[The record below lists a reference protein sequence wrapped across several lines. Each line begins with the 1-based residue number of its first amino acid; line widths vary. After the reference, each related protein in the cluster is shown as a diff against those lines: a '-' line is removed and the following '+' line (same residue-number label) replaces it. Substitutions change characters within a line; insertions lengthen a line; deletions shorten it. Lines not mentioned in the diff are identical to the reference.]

1 MMHRLDGKVA
11 FLTAA
16 GAGIGKATALAFARE
31 GARVVATDR
40 DVKALAAL
48 TEELAAISPGHQT
61 FTLDVLD
68 HDALQSAANNHTD
81 INVLFN
87 CAGWVHEGSL
97 ANTSV
102 GDWQKSFDLN
112 VTPMFVLTRA
122 FLPYF
127 LRNGGASVI
136 NVASLASSLKG
147 IPNRLAYTAS
157 KAAVIGMSKSIAMDY
172 IKNGIRVNT
181 ICPGTVDSPSLHS
194 RAASTGDEAKS
205 MQNYIARQPIGRLG
219 RPEEIAAV
227 AVYLAGDESG
237 YTTGTDI
244 IVDGGIRL

>member
-1 MMHRLDGKVA
+1 MHRLDGKVA

-16 GAGIGKATALAFARE
+16 AAGIGRATALAFAGE
-31 GARVVATDR
+31 GARIVATDR
-40 DVKALAAL
+40 DAKALDGLAK
-48 TEELAAISPGHQT
+48 ELAAISGGHET
-61 FTLDVLD
+61 LALDVLD
-68 HDALQSAANNHTD
+68 NAALQAAADAHGD
-81 INVLFN
+81 VNVLFN
-87 CAGWVHEGSL
+87 CAGWVHEGTL

-102 GDWQKSFDLN
+102 ADWQRSFDLN
-112 VTPMFVLTRA
+112 VTPMFVLTQA
-122 FLPYF
+122 FLPHF
-127 LRNGGASVI
+127 LNSGGASII

-157 KAAVIGMSKSIAMDY
+157 KAAVIGLSKSIAMDY
-172 IKNGIRVNT
+172 IRNGIRVNT
-181 ICPGTVDSPSLHS
+181 ICPGTVDSPSLHA

-227 AVYLAGDESG
+227 AVYLASDESG

-244 IVDGGIRL
+244 VVDGGIRL

>member
-1 MMHRLDGKVA
+1 MHRLDGKVA

-16 GAGIGKATALAFARE
+16 GAGIGRATALAFAAE

-40 DVKALAAL
+40 DPAAIAAL
-48 TEELAAISPGHQT
+48 GLELAAVSAGHEA
-61 FTLDVLD
+61 FALDVLD
-68 HDALQSAANNHTD
+68 KAACQAAADAHAD
-81 INVLFN
+81 VNVLFN
-87 CAGWVHEGSL
+87 CAGWVHEGTL
-97 ANTSV
+97 ASTTL
-102 GDWQKSFDLN
+102 GDWQRSFDLN
-112 VTPMFVLTRA
+112 VTSMFVLTQA
-122 FLPYF
+122 FLPHF
-127 LRNGGASVI
+127 LKNGGASII

-157 KAAVIGMSKSIAMDY
+157 KAAVIGLSKSIAMDY

-205 MQNYIARQPIGRLG
+205 MLNYVARQPIGRLG

-227 AVYLAGDESG
+227 SVYLAGDESG

-244 IVDGGIRL
+244 VVDGGIRL

>member
-1 MMHRLDGKVA
+1 MQRLTGKVA

-16 GAGIGKATALAFARE
+16 GAGIGRATALAFARE

-40 DVKALAAL
+40 DDKAVDAL
-48 TEELAAISPGHQT
+48 RADLSAISAGHET
-61 FTLDVLD
+61 FKLDVLD
-68 HDALQSAANNHTD
+68 NDALKRAANAHAD
-81 INVLFN
+81 VNVLFN
-87 CAGWVHEGSL
+87 CAGWVHEGTL
-97 ANTSV
+97 ANTALS
-102 GDWQKSFDLN
+102 DWQRSFDLN
-112 VTPMFVLTRA
+112 VTPMFVLTQA
-122 FLPYF
+122 FLPHF
-127 LRNGGASVI
+127 IANGGASII
-136 NVASLASSLKG
+136 NVASLASNLKG

-181 ICPGTVDSPSLHS
+181 ICPGTVDSPSLHA
-194 RAASTGDEAKS
+194 RAASTGDEATS

-219 RPEEIAAV
+219 TPEEIAAV